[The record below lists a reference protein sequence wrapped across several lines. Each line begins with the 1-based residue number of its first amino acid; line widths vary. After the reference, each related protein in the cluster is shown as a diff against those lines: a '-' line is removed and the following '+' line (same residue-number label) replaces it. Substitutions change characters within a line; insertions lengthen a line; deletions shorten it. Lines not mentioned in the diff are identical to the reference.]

1 MYGMYFDI
9 IRVLLKNKIKIAT
22 ETGNKPVLSHDPV
35 KYNYLSYTVFKG
47 LLKTPKH
54 DTKKDKPVS
63 IYMYSLL

>member
-1 MYGMYFDI
+1 MQQRLAI
-9 IRVLLKNKIKIAT
+9 TR
-22 ETGNKPVLSHDPV
+22 PS

-63 IYMYSLL
+63 IYMYSLLQLCSVA